1 MGRVD
6 PQLESARIEATE
18 YFAAVSQVIREGRRR
33 APGADLT
40 LFKAMGMGIADLAVA
55 IEVLRVAEA
64 RGLGRKFR
72 FSSRPISR
80 ATVKQRAARPGSR
93 SIQ

>member
-1 MGRVD
+1 MTGVQTCAL
-6 PQLESARIEATE
+6 PIC
-18 YFAAVSQVIREGRRR
+18 EGRRR

-64 RGLGRKFR
+64 RGLGTRLPER
-72 FSSRPISR
+72 
-80 ATVKQRAARPGSR
+80 QRQELPLGGA
-93 SIQ
+93 

>member
-1 MGRVD
+1 MDTVEGVRELSREFIDHFSSSSGNDAGWARVQ
-6 PQLESARIEATE
+6 PI
-18 YFAAVSQVIREGRRR
+18 SQVIREGRRR

-64 RGLGRKFR
+64 RGLGTRELAHGHASPACR
-72 FSSRPISR
+72 
-80 ATVKQRAARPGSR
+80 
-93 SIQ
+93 